1 MDVLWLYFSQARARG
16 LDVSIEIKK
25 QIRMPHWKNSSHPHN
40 VLKIGLEGCHLGF
53 GKLCFHFI
61 FNDPGGVD
69 TIYACGFAKI
79 LDRAWAQN

>member
-1 MDVLWLYFSQARARG
+1 MP
-16 LDVSIEIKK
+16 IEIKK

-61 FNDPGGVD
+61 FNDPEASIQFTHAALQKSLIELGRK
-69 TIYACGFAKI
+69 IEYWNYNCCGCQQHG
-79 LDRAWAQN
+79 D